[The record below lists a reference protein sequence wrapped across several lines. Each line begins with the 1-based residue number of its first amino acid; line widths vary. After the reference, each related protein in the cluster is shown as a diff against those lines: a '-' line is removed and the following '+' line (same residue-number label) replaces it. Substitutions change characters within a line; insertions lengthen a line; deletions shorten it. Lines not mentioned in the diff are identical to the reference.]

1 MGKNGIKYES
11 QEGNG
16 LVTMTSVGPTRVVG
30 LEGLV
35 TISHFLKLESRE
47 ALKDSKTSL
56 FSGTMSQVS
65 DSLQRSQ
72 WAVKKCNK

>member
-1 MGKNGIKYES
+1 MAAVSHWERGLQMGKNGIKYES

-35 TISHFLKLESRE
+35 TISHF
-47 ALKDSKTSL
+47 
-56 FSGTMSQVS
+56 
-65 DSLQRSQ
+65 
-72 WAVKKCNK
+72 